1 MTLRPNQASSNF
13 YLSRPQNQ
21 KGRLMPH
28 RKTKLPRYDK
38 SQNLLCSRCS
48 KYKPLKKFNK
58 SNVEHKQYICND
70 CLIEYRKIRKP
81 NINRLIDNIYS
92 HQIHSKSEVCY
103 TWDEFCKWV
112 LSNKEFMNIY
122 KIWIES
128 DLNKKLT
135 PTIIRKDSKKPFEL
149 NNLKVTTSYMGI
161 INSGKTRQKKV
172 IQFDLNNK
180 EIARFQNAR
189 IAAQML
195 NYKYYS
201 NIHEVCKGKKKTAAG
216 FKWKYE

>member
-1 MTLRPNQASSNF
+1 
-13 YLSRPQNQ
+13 
-21 KGRLMPH
+21 
-28 RKTKLPRYDK
+28 
-38 SQNLLCSRCS
+38 
-48 KYKPLKKFNK
+48 
-58 SNVEHKQYICND
+58 
-70 CLIEYRKIRKP
+70 
-81 NINRLIDNIYS
+81 
-92 HQIHSKSEVCY
+92 
-103 TWDEFCKWV
+103 
-112 LSNKEFMNIY
+112 MNIY